1 MSKALVLLLFIA
13 PVLASSDTADI
24 LYAIKT
30 QQTAWNRGDIPAF
43 MDTYS
48 GDCTFVGSEIL
59 RGRDAVLARYRKRYP
74 TKAAMGTLRFSGL
87 EIKLLGTDYA
97 SVIGRFRLERPKG
110 DGGNASGVFTLLFR
124 KTAQGWKILLDHT
137 S

>member
-1 MSKALVLLLFIA
+1 MPKALVLLLFIA
-13 PVLASSDTADI
+13 PILTASDTADVI
-24 LYAIKT
+24 HVIEA
-30 QQTAWNRGDIPAF
+30 QQAAWNRGDIPAF

-74 TKAAMGTLRFSGL
+74 TKAAMGTLRFSDL
-87 EIKLLGTDYA
+87 AVTPLGTNYA
-97 SVIGRFRLERPKG
+97 SVIGRFRLERPER
-110 DGGNASGVFTLLFR
+110 DGGNTHGVFTLLFR
-124 KTAQGWKILLDHT
+124 KTPHGWKILLDHT